1 MDARFRW
8 RLWAAVFGILA
19 VPFVLAGG
27 GNAQELKLWR
37 HGVLEAKSDAGFVFM
52 VADGGFGKKQG
63 LDVKI
68 LQFKGDA
75 LALRA
80 MLAGELDS
88 YEGNPGAPIIAS
100 SHGGGV
106 KIAGC
111 YWPGLTY
118 AIYSKPSINSIA
130 ELMGKTFAL
139 SSPGSLPDLVV
150 RAVLEKHNIPASEV
164 HFSVMGSDADRFKA
178 VSAGLVDAGAASTGF
193 EPIAKKNNV
202 KVLVSIH
209 DEVPNYLRFCI
220 NVSDKTLKERSDDL
234 AHFLAAE
241 MEAQRYALAHRDA
254 VIALTAKMTHSPPND
269 PRAAFVFDEVKQ
281 VHAIDPE
288 LKLPVDKLDW
298 MQQLFVRTGN
308 LKAPIDVKSLVAPG
322 PREAALKLVG
332 K

>member
-1 MDARFRW
+1 MKLTSMLRW
-8 RLWAAVFGILA
+8 AGALALAAAPLFA
-19 VPFVLAGG
+19 AQ
-27 GNAQELKLWR
+27 AQELKVWR

-68 LQFKGDA
+68 LQFKGDS

-88 YEGNPGAPIIAS
+88 YEGNPGAPIIAAG
-100 SHGGGV
+100 HGGGV

-130 ELMGKTFAL
+130 ELRGKTFAL

-150 RAVLEKHNIPASEV
+150 RAVLEKHNIPVSEV
-164 HFSVMGSDADRFKA
+164 RFSVMGSDADRFKA
-178 VSAGLVDAGAASTGF
+178 VSAGIVDAGAASTAF
-193 EPIAKKNNV
+193 EPIAQKNNV
-202 KVLVSIH
+202 KLLVSIH

-220 NVSDKTLKERSDDL
+220 NVSDKALKDRSDDL

-241 MEAQRYALAHRDA
+241 MEAQRYALDHRDA
-254 VIALTAKMTHSPPND
+254 VIALANKMTNSPPTD
-269 PRAAFVFDEVKQ
+269 PRAAFVFDEVKRVQ
-281 VHAIDPE
+281 AIDPE
-288 LKLPVDKLDW
+288 LKLPVEKLDW
-298 MQQLFVRTGN
+298 MQGLFVRTGN
-308 LKAPIDVKSLVAPG
+308 IKEPVDVKSLVAPA

>member
-1 MDARFRW
+1 VRTICI
-8 RLWAAVFGILA
+8 AALFSCVALA
-19 VPFVLAGG
+19 A
-27 GNAQELKLWR
+27 AQAEELKVWR

-52 VADGGFGKKQG
+52 AADGGFAKKYG
-63 LDVKI
+63 IDLKV

-88 YEGNPGAPIIAS
+88 YEGNPGAPIIAAS
-100 SHGGGV
+100 RGGGV
-106 KIAGC
+106 KIVGC

-118 AIYSKPSINSIA
+118 AIYSKPGINSIA
-130 ELMGKTFAL
+130 ELKGKTFAL

-178 VSAGLVDAGAASTGF
+178 VSAGIVDAGAASTGF
-193 EPIAKKNNV
+193 EPIAQKNNV
-202 KVLVSIH
+202 KLLVSIH

-220 NVSDKTLKERSDDL
+220 NVSDKTLKERSGDL
-234 AHFLAAE
+234 AHFLAAQ
-241 MEAQRYALAHRDA
+241 MEAQRYALSHRDQ
-254 VIALTAKMTHSPPND
+254 VIALASKMTNSPPGD
-269 PRAAFVFDEVKQ
+269 PRAAFVFDEAKKVQ
-281 VHAIDPE
+281 AIDPE

-308 LKAPIDVKSLVAPG
+308 LKAPIDVKSLVARE
-322 PREAALKLVG
+322 PREQALKLVG